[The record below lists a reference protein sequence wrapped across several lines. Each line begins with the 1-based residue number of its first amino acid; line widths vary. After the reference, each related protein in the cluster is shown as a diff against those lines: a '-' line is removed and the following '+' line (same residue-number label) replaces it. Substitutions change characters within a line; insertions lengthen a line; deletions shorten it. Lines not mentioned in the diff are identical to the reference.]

1 MTFKKLSPKQ
11 KTVFKWCYKD
21 DYKAIICDGAVRSGK
36 TICMI
41 TSFILWAMRRF
52 DGATFGICGKT
63 VRSAE
68 RNIIMPLQSI
78 VDITHYFKVT
88 YTRSVNLLTVEGMG
102 KKNYFY
108 VFGGKDE
115 SSYMLIQGITLSGV
129 FFDEVAL
136 MPRSFVEQAVTRT
149 LSVEQAKLWF
159 NCNPDNQF
167 HWFYTEWIQKADEK
181 NALHLHFLMSDNPI
195 LSLAQLE
202 SAEKQFTGVFHDRY
216 IKGLWVS
223 AEGVIYKQ
231 FADNSSRFLVDPVT
245 LRGKLHPFDIM
256 YCNIGFDF
264 GGNGSAHAGIC
275 TGFSTALQKV
285 IILEEYYR
293 KEVITPVQLYEDI
306 INFIRRCQS
315 KYNVYDIYFDSAETT
330 LIKGIKSELIK
341 KQIPINP
348 HNARKSEILGRIRF
362 TNQIMAQNR
371 FFIMNNCKYII
382 QAFQSAVWD
391 SKKIDD
397 VRLDDGNFNIDSL
410 DAFEYS
416 VEPLMNDIIEIGG
429 LNV

>member
-1 MTFKKLSPKQ
+1 MTFTKLSPKQ
-11 KTVFKWCYKD
+11 KTIFKWCYKD
-21 DYKAIICDGAVRSGK
+21 DYKALICDGAVRSGK

-41 TSFILWAMRRF
+41 TSFILWAMRYF
-52 DGATFGICGKT
+52 DGATLGICGKT

-88 YTRSVNLLTVEGMG
+88 YTRSVNLLTIKGCG
-102 KKNYFY
+102 HKNYFY
-108 VFGGKDE
+108 IFGGKDE

-136 MPRSFVEQAVTRT
+136 MPRSFVEQAITRT
-149 LSVEQAKLWF
+149 LSVEKAKLWF

-167 HWFYTEWIQKADEK
+167 HWFYTEWIRKSEER
-181 NALHLHFLMSDNPI
+181 NALHLHFLMSDNPT
-195 LSLAQLE
+195 LSPAQLE
-202 SAEKQFTGVFHDRY
+202 AAEKQFTGVFHDRY

-231 FADNSSRFLVDPVT
+231 FADSTGNYLINTPPD
-245 LRGKLHPFDIM
+245 DIM
-256 YCNIGFDF
+256 YCTIGFDF

-275 TGFSTALQKV
+275 TGFSKGLRKV
-285 IILEEYYR
+285 FVLAEYYR
-293 KEVITPVQLYEDI
+293 KEIITPVQLYRDI
-306 INFIRRCQS
+306 IDFIRKCQS

-330 LIKGIKSELIK
+330 LISGIETELAK
-341 KQIPINP
+341 NKIPINA

-362 TNQIMAQNR
+362 TNQITAQNR
-371 FFIMNNCKYII
+371 FFVMKNCVHFIG
-382 QAFQSAVWD
+382 AMQSAVWD
-391 SKKIDD
+391 SKKLDD
-397 VRLDDGNFNIDSL
+397 VRLDDGNYNIDSL

-416 VEPLMNDIIEIGG
+416 VEPLINDIIEIGG
-429 LNV
+429 LSCE

>member
-88 YTRSVNLLTVEGMG
+88 YTRSVNLLTIEGMG

-181 NALHLHFLMSDNPI
+181 KRTA
-195 LSLAQLE
+195 
-202 SAEKQFTGVFHDRY
+202 
-216 IKGLWVS
+216 
-223 AEGVIYKQ
+223 
-231 FADNSSRFLVDPVT
+231 FA
-245 LRGKLHPFDIM
+245 
-256 YCNIGFDF
+256 
-264 GGNGSAHAGIC
+264 
-275 TGFSTALQKV
+275 
-285 IILEEYYR
+285 
-293 KEVITPVQLYEDI
+293 
-306 INFIRRCQS
+306 
-315 KYNVYDIYFDSAETT
+315 
-330 LIKGIKSELIK
+330 
-341 KQIPINP
+341 
-348 HNARKSEILGRIRF
+348 
-362 TNQIMAQNR
+362 
-371 FFIMNNCKYII
+371 FF
-382 QAFQSAVWD
+382 
-391 SKKIDD
+391 D
-397 VRLDDGNFNIDSL
+397 VR
-410 DAFEYS
+410 
-416 VEPLMNDIIEIGG
+416 
-429 LNV
+429 

>member
-1 MTFKKLSPKQ
+1 MTFTRLSPKQ
-11 KTVFKWCYKD
+11 KIIFKWCYKD

-41 TSFILWAMRRF
+41 TSFILWAMRKF

-68 RNIIMPLQSI
+68 RNIIMPLQTI

-88 YTRSVNLLTVEGMG
+88 YTRSVNLLTVEGCG
-102 KKNYFY
+102 NKNYFY

-136 MPRSFVEQAVTRT
+136 MPRSFVDQAITRT
-149 LSVEQAKLWF
+149 LSVENAKLWF

-167 HWFYTEWIQKADEK
+167 HWFYTDWIKKSDEK
-181 NALHLHFLMSDNPI
+181 NALHLHFLMSDNPA
-195 LSLAQLE
+195 LSPAQLE

-231 FADNSSRFLVDPVT
+231 FADEPESFIIDTAPD
-245 LRGKLHPFDIM
+245 DIM

-275 TGFSTALQKV
+275 TGFTKGLKNV
-285 IILEEYYR
+285 VVVEEYYR
-293 KEVITPVQLYEDI
+293 KEVITPTQLYSDI
-306 INFIRRCQS
+306 IDFILRCQN
-315 KYNVYDIYFDSAETT
+315 KYNVYDVYFDSAETT
-330 LIKGIKSELIK
+330 LIKGVKAEIAKSK
-341 KQIPINP
+341 IPVNV

-371 FFIMNNCKYII
+371 FSVMRNCTHFTE
-382 QAFQSAVWD
+382 ALQSAVWD
-391 SKKIDD
+391 SKKLED
-397 VRLDDGNFNIDSL
+397 VRLDDGNYNIDSL
-410 DAFEYS
+410 DGFEYS

-429 LNV
+429 IIH

>member
-78 VDITHYFKVT
+78 VDITHYFKVN
-88 YTRSVNLLTVEGMG
+88 YTRSVNLLTIEGMG

-216 IKGLWVS
+216 IKGLWVL
-223 AEGVIYKQ
+223 AEGVIYDMFSKQ
-231 FADNSSRFLVDPVT
+231 KHVLSELPKIDDNNAKYISVDYGTLNPTAFLLWEKAKDGRWICTKEYYYDGRLKGVQKTDEEYAEDMIEFIGDKKIRLIIVDPSAASFIACLRRKGLPVGKADNDV
-245 LRGKLHPFDIM
+245 
-256 YCNIGFDF
+256 
-264 GGNGSAHAGIC
+264 
-275 TGFSTALQKV
+275 
-285 IILEEYYR
+285 LE
-293 KEVITPVQLYEDI
+293 
-306 INFIRRCQS
+306 
-315 KYNVYDIYFDSAETT
+315 
-330 LIKGIKSELIK
+330 G
-341 KQIPINP
+341 
-348 HNARKSEILGRIRF
+348 IRF
-362 TNQIMAQNR
+362 TSSLLEGEKIA
-371 FFIMNNCKYII
+371 FMNCCTNAISE
-382 QAFQSAVWD
+382 FSAYVWD
-391 SKKIDD
+391 EKAAKHGEDKPIKEHDHAMD
-397 VRLDDGNFNIDSL
+397 AVRYFCNTCLLYTSPSPRDCS
-410 DAFEYS
+410 
-416 VEPLMNDIIEIGG
+416 
-429 LNV
+429 

>member
-1 MTFKKLSPKQ
+1 MTFHKLSKKQ
-11 KTVFKWCYKD
+11 KQVFKWCYKD

-41 TSFILWAMRRF
+41 TSFVLWSMKRF

-78 VDITHYFKVT
+78 VDITSRFKVT
-88 YTRSVNLLTVEGMG
+88 YTRSVNLLTIEGAG
-102 KKNYFY
+102 HKNYFY
-108 VFGGKDE
+108 IFGGKDE

-136 MPRSFVEQAVTRT
+136 MPRSFVEQAITRT
-149 LSVEQAKLWF
+149 LSVDKAKLWF

-167 HWFYTEWIQKADEK
+167 HWFYTEWIQKAKER

-195 LSLAQLE
+195 LSPAQLE
-202 SAEKQFTGVFHDRY
+202 AAEQQFTGVFHDRY

-231 FADNSSRFLVDPVT
+231 FADNTKDYLIDSAPD
-245 LRGKLHPFDIM
+245 DIM
-256 YCNIGFDF
+256 YCTIGFDF

-275 TGFSTALQKV
+275 TGFTRGLKEVAV
-285 IILEEYYR
+285 LEEYYR
-293 KEVITPVQLYEDI
+293 KEIITPTQLENDI
-306 INFIRRCQS
+306 ITFIRKCQR

-330 LIKGIKSELIK
+330 LIRGVKTALIK
-341 KQIPINP
+341 NKVPINP
-348 HNARKSEILGRIRF
+348 HNARKSEVLGRIRF
-362 TNQIMAQNR
+362 TNQIISQER
-371 FFIMNNCKYII
+371 FLVAKNCGHFIKAM
-382 QAFQSAVWD
+382 QSAVWD
-391 SKKIDD
+391 SKQLKD
-397 VRLDDGNFNIDSL
+397 VRLDDGNYNIDSL

-416 VEPLMNDIIEIGG
+416 VEPLMSDIIEIGG
-429 LNV
+429 FK